1 MYFPKSSLFVVFGVA
16 LTTTAIVASLIASP
30 SRAQPSAT
38 TLNQATVWEYG
49 RLKIDG
55 DQVTWQAGE
64 TNNFIR
70 TFSLADQYR
79 QLKGNSQP
87 TLTNLLNVIG
97 RDGWELV
104 ATDEVNWTF
113 KRHQ

>member
-1 MYFPKSSLFVVFGVA
+1 MYFPKSSLLVVFGVA
-16 LTTTAIVASLIASP
+16 LITTAIVASLIAAP

-38 TLNQATVWEYG
+38 TLNEATVWEYG
-49 RLKIDG
+49 RLRIDG
-55 DQVTWQAGE
+55 AEVTWQAGE
-64 TNNFIR
+64 TSNVVR
-70 TFSLADQYR
+70 TFSLPEQYR
-79 QLKGNSQP
+79 QLQGKSQP